1 MLSRPVC
8 PFYFTSNH
16 QTFMKKACTMLFLL
30 FLGATATCFS
40 QTSAP
45 ADFFAGKWEI
55 TVLNSPKG
63 DVVFLTDL
71 VRKDGILT
79 GELVEKGD
87 AANGTRKILK
97 ADENADKLTLVF
109 ESSQGGEMT
118 LDLAKVDNDNLKG
131 TLFTFEA
138 TAKRLK

>member
-1 MLSRPVC
+1 MR
-8 PFYFTSNH
+8 
-16 QTFMKKACTMLFLL
+16 KASIILFLL
-30 FLGATATCFS
+30 FLGAVATCFS
-40 QTSAP
+40 QNSAP

-71 VRKDGILT
+71 VRKDGLLT
-79 GELVEKGD
+79 GDLVEKGD

-97 ADENADKLTLVF
+97 AEDSADKLVLVF

-118 LDLAKVDNDNLKG
+118 LELSKVDNDNLKG
-131 TLFTFEA
+131 SLYTFEA

>member
-1 MLSRPVC
+1 MR
-8 PFYFTSNH
+8 
-16 QTFMKKACTMLFLL
+16 KAGIFLFLL
-30 FLGATATCFS
+30 FLGATAVCFS
-40 QTSAP
+40 QASAP

-79 GELVEKGD
+79 GDLVEKGD
-87 AANGTRKILK
+87 AANNTRKILK
-97 ADENADKLTLVF
+97 AEESADKLVLVF

-118 LDLAKVDNDNLKG
+118 LELAKVDNDNLKG
-131 TLFTFEA
+131 TLYTFEA

>member
-1 MLSRPVC
+1 
-8 PFYFTSNH
+8 
-16 QTFMKKACTMLFLL
+16 MKKASIILFLL
-30 FLGATATCFS
+30 FLGATNMCFS
-40 QTSAP
+40 QTPAP

-71 VRKDGILT
+71 VRKDGVLT

-87 AANGTRKILK
+87 PTNGTRKILK
-97 ADENADKLTLVF
+97 AEESADKLVLVF
-109 ESSQGGEMT
+109 ESSQGGEMS

-131 TLFTFEA
+131 TLYTFEA
-138 TAKRLK
+138 TAKRIR